1 MTSLTRDSHHLV
13 SEALPK
19 ESGRWSRRLI
29 LKYSKGKERFL
40 VFQILLILH
49 ILAVCCW
56 LGGAMY
62 ERFFIVGGVK
72 RAKGTEL
79 EIPMIKLML
88 STAAFF
94 LTSVM
99 LIFVTGLIMTIMSG
113 YGILD
118 WSWVGVKQY
127 IFLLII
133 LTFFIIIGP
142 RMSLIGKQIK
152 VAKEQGKGVDDATR
166 ALIRRIVIIFDIM
179 HVGVLINII
188 LAVTKQF

>member
-1 MTSLTRDSHHLV
+1 MF
-13 SEALPK
+13 E
-19 ESGRWSRRLI
+19 
-29 LKYSKGKERFL
+29 
-40 VFQILLILH
+40 ILLILH

-62 ERFFIVGGVK
+62 ERFFIVGGIK

-79 EIPMIKLML
+79 EVPMIKLML

-99 LIFVTGLIMTIMSG
+99 IILITGIIMTIMND
-113 YGILD
+113 YGVLD

-127 IFLLII
+127 IFLLIM
-133 LTFFIIIGP
+133 LTFFLVIGP
-142 RMSLIGKQIK
+142 RMGWISKQVK
-152 VAKEQGKGVDDATR
+152 AAQDKGTGVDDATR
-166 ALIRRIVIIFDIM
+166 VLIRRIVIIFDIM

-188 LAVTKQF
+188 LAVTKRF

>member
-1 MTSLTRDSHHLV
+1 MF
-13 SEALPK
+13 E
-19 ESGRWSRRLI
+19 
-29 LKYSKGKERFL
+29 
-40 VFQILLILH
+40 ILLILH

-94 LTSVM
+94 LTSVVV
-99 LIFVTGLIMTIMSG
+99 IFVTGLIMTIMND
-113 YGILD
+113 YGVLD

-127 IFLLII
+127 IFLLIL
-133 LTFFIIIGP
+133 LTFFLIIGP
-142 RMSLIGKQIK
+142 RMGRIGMQVKAAQDK
-152 VAKEQGKGVDDATR
+152 GTGVDDATR
-166 ALIRRIVIIFDIM
+166 MLIRRIVIIFDIM

>member
-1 MTSLTRDSHHLV
+1 LF
-13 SEALPK
+13 E
-19 ESGRWSRRLI
+19 
-29 LKYSKGKERFL
+29 
-40 VFQILLILH
+40 ILLILH

-72 RAKGTEL
+72 RAKGAEL

-94 LTSVM
+94 LTSVVV
-99 LIFVTGLIMTIMSG
+99 IFVTGLTMTIMNG
-113 YGILD
+113 YGVLD

-127 IFLLII
+127 IFLLIL
-133 LTFFIIIGP
+133 LTFFLIIAP
-142 RMSLIGKQIK
+142 RMGRIGMQVKAAQDN
-152 VAKEQGKGVDDATR
+152 GTGVDDATR
-166 ALIRRIVIIFDIM
+166 VLIRRIVIIFDIM